1 MNKFCKE
8 REEERKNAI
17 EYVRSSIVREFNI
30 EGEDI
35 CMSLYTC
42 DYSFEQLE
50 NALEYLGINKYKR
63 CRDLDIWFEGI
74 VNKRILGIT
83 KNVGRIINYTPHDIN
98 IVSQDGELIKT
109 YSSKGIARVSAKSLY
124 KDTINEVDI
133 FKTEYGKVEGLP
145 SEEKEGTY
153 YIVSMLVKQA
163 CPNRKDLLS
172 PSQLVR
178 DSEGKIIGCLGLE

>member
-83 KNVGRIINYTPHDIN
+83 KKCWQNNK
-98 IVSQDGELIKT
+98 L
-109 YSSKGIARVSAKSLY
+109 YSS
-124 KDTINEVDI
+124 
-133 FKTEYGKVEGLP
+133 
-145 SEEKEGTY
+145 
-153 YIVSMLVKQA
+153 
-163 CPNRKDLLS
+163 
-172 PSQLVR
+172 
-178 DSEGKIIGCLGLE
+178 